1 MLCGR
6 MQTAAGIPLHTNGA
20 KRDIRRLPLETVDEI
35 VPEAPSGPY
44 QARLGSHRLLRNCA
58 HPRLA

>member
-20 KRDIRRLPLETVDEI
+20 ECDIRRLPLETVDENL
-35 VPEAPSGPY
+35 PEDTGE
-44 QARLGSHRLLRNCA
+44 GFTLL
-58 HPRLA
+58 PGDLL

>member
-20 KRDIRRLPLETVDEI
+20 ERDIRRLPLETVDEI
-35 VPEAPSGPY
+35 LPGATGEGFT
-44 QARLGSHRLLRNCA
+44 LL
-58 HPRLA
+58 PGDLL